1 MDHRDEQPRTY
12 PSVQVLVFTFRSA
25 GAGSVYA
32 AACAGKELKGELIRG
47 RQKETKGS
55 F

>member
-1 MDHRDEQPRTY
+1 MNSPAHIHPFRY
-12 PSVQVLVFTFRSA
+12 WSLLLGLLVPGQSTLLLAR
-25 GAGSVYA
+25 
-32 AACAGKELKGELIRG
+32 AGKELKGELIRG